1 MAEPKKKKLTQREK
15 ALNARVKK
23 QLQEEVVLPP
33 DKPKLNHE
41 KFAKEVIMEWENTE
55 GPLYA
60 YVMSALVWMLASKEP
75 LRPVTSEQV
84 GALKV
89 LKLALEIKKFEDKLP
104 EGKYKY
110 SANDLFEKAIKPI
123 IEL

>member
-1 MAEPKKKKLTQREK
+1 MAAPKKKKLTQREK

-23 QLQEEVVLPP
+23 QLQEEGVLPP
-33 DKPKLNHE
+33 DKPKLNRK
-41 KFAKEVIMEWENTE
+41 KFAKEVITEWENTE

-60 YVMSALVWMLASKEP
+60 YVVSAIGWMLPSKEP
-75 LRPVTSEQV
+75 LRPVTPEQV

-89 LKLALEIKKFEDKLP
+89 LKLALEIKKFEDTLP
-104 EGKYKY
+104 EGTYKY

-123 IEL
+123 VEL

>member
-1 MAEPKKKKLTQREK
+1 MAAPKKKKLTQREK

-23 QLQEEVVLPP
+23 QLQEEGVLPP
-33 DKPKLNHE
+33 DKPKLNRK
-41 KFAKEVIMEWENTE
+41 KFAKEVITEWENTE

-60 YVMSALVWMLASKEP
+60 YVMSAIGWMLPSKEL
-75 LRPVTSEQV
+75 LRPVTPEQV

-89 LKLALEIKKFEDKLP
+89 LKLALEIKKFEDTLP
-104 EGKYKY
+104 EGTYKY

-123 IEL
+123 VEL